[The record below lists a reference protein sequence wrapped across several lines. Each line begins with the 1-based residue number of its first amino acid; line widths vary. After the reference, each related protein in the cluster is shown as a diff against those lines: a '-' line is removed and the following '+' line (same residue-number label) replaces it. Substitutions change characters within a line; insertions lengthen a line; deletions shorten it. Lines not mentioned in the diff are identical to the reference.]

1 MLSEDEYKK
10 NQIEHKTVLKCTERL
25 IATGARC
32 AICGYQ
38 TDWKNIQNH
47 HIAGQKH
54 GDATI
59 PVCLNCHATL
69 TRRQMHGPKMWMKP
83 DLPPELKPMMMVRG
97 VSDILFIMSRSLRD
111 QSDEIIQLFDE
122 MEMG

>member
-1 MLSEDEYKK
+1 MLSDIEYKK
-10 NQIEHKTVLKCTERL
+10 NQKEHETVLHYVESLNT
-25 IATGARC
+25 IGPRC

-38 TDWKNIQNH
+38 TDPKNLQFH
-47 HIAGQKH
+47 HIPGRKH
-54 GDATI
+54 GNTMI

-83 DLPPELKPMMMVRG
+83 NLPPELKSAMAVRG
-97 VSDILFIMSRSLRD
+97 VSDLLLIMSRSLRD

-122 MEMG
+122 KEMG